1 MMLYGVFFD
10 YPLLLALAVLLPLLA
25 ILLLRHNYR
34 RRFERL
40 SRLGTPN
47 VVSRL
52 VPPNAMRPPGWRVA
66 RVATAAFGIGIAV
79 AGPRWGAERNVVRTS
94 GIDMVLALDAS
105 LSMMATDERPNRLE
119 RMKTE
124 VRRLLDLSQGDRVGL
139 LAFAGRSYILTPMTV
154 DGGALAL
161 FLDNLDPSVVG
172 QAGSSLARAIRQG
185 SDLLM
190 VSNSGA
196 DKALVLMSDGE
207 AFEDV
212 NDVIAE
218 AKRAGDQGI
227 SLVAVGFGTTQGAT
241 IPVRNPDGSTTLK
254 RDEHGQTVVTHY
266 TPDFLR
272 AAAEAAHGTFIDAAR
287 TDKAALVKNALATL
301 RTKAHTTVTGES
313 QTPRFQLFLFPAV
326 LLLLLDILL
335 TERRGRRPRRS
346 AAAETSVSAAAAIVL
361 LLLPSLSGC
370 AGFLPNSSPSDKAA
384 RAYHAQSYQQA
395 AALYR
400 GAIDGGDKRPE
411 TLYNYGTALVAADS
425 LDSAEEALERLSDA
439 TDAELRYRALFNLG
453 LAFLKEGLAAPKESA
468 SESLDAAL
476 AAYKKVLLMRSS
488 DLDAKWNY
496 ELALR
501 KKQSGGGGGGGGAG
515 GGQSNSSPQQQQP
528 QPTGGL
534 GQQQADQLL
543 GSAAREERDVQAK
556 KQKQTR
562 VEPPPGGKDW

>member
-1 MMLYGVFFD
+1 MMLYGVYFD
-10 YPLLLALAVLLPLLA
+10 YPWLLALAIVLPVLV
-25 ILLLRHNYR
+25 ILLVRYNYR
-34 RRFERL
+34 QRAARL
-40 SRLGTPN
+40 ARLGSSD
-47 VVSRL
+47 VVARL
-52 VPPNAMRPPGWRVA
+52 VPPNAMRAPGWRVA
-66 RVATAAFGIGIAV
+66 RLATAAFGVGIAV

-105 LSMMATDERPNRLE
+105 LSMMATDDRPNRLE
-119 RMKTE
+119 RMKQE
-124 VRRLLDLSQGDRVGL
+124 VRRLLDQSRGDRTGL
-139 LAFAGRSYILTPMTV
+139 IAFAGRSYILTPMTV

-190 VSNSGA
+190 LSNSGA
-196 DKALVLMSDGE
+196 DKALVVMSDGE

-218 AKRAGDQGI
+218 AKHAGDQGI
-227 SLVAVGFGTTQGAT
+227 SLVTVGFGTTQGST
-241 IPVRNPDGSTTLK
+241 IPVKNPDGSTTQK
-254 RDEHGQTVVTHY
+254 RDEGGQIVVTHY

-272 AAAEAAHGTFIDAAR
+272 AAADAAHGTFIDASR
-287 TDKAALVKNALATL
+287 TDKAALVKSALARL
-301 RTKAHTTVTGES
+301 RTKARATVSGDS
-313 QTPRFQLFLFPAV
+313 RTPRYQLFLLPAV
-326 LLLLLDILL
+326 FLLLLDTILS
-335 TERRGRRPRRS
+335 ERRGRRQRRS
-346 AAAETSVSAAAAIVL
+346 AASQTAVTAATALVFIVL
-361 LLLPSLSGC
+361 PFLSGC
-370 AGFLPNSSPSDKAA
+370 AGFLPSSSPSDKAA
-384 RAYHAQSYQQA
+384 RAFHSQNYQQS

-400 GAIDGGDKRPE
+400 SAIDGGDKRPE
-411 TLYNYGTALVAADS
+411 TLYNYGTALLAGDS
-425 LDSAEEALERLSDA
+425 LQNAIEALERLADA
-439 TDAELRYRALFNLG
+439 PDPELRYRALFNLG
-453 LAFLKEGLAAPKESA
+453 LAQLKDGLAAPKETA
-468 SESLDAAL
+468 AEPLDAAL
-476 AAYKKVLLMRSS
+476 AAYKKVLLMRSN

-501 KKQSGGGGGGGGAG
+501 KREHGGGSG
-515 GGQSNSSPQQQQP
+515 GGQSNTSPQEQKP